1 MTTPPGRS
9 SGLWQWVRDSWLECW
24 RSLLLLG
31 GRILSHA
38 KTGSRLMRIEES
50 YMKKSILASVLVL
63 LAFSS
68 GLAQQTNS
76 AWLSENDRTKL
87 ESLRAAGFEA
97 LFNLD
102 YEAARKNFRELAESL
117 PNHPAGP
124 QFLAASL
131 WIETLYQSR
140 RLQSSLYD
148 SDSFYSQN
156 EDKADPRTVDQFRTW
171 TRQARQLAEA
181 RLKQSPH
188 DPEALYFLGAT
199 EGLKATFEEAV
210 ERRHFAALKDG
221 SDAVDRHREV
231 IKLDPNYHDAE
242 ITIGLYDYTVG
253 SLPLPVKLIAG
264 VAGFRGS
271 KKRGLATLERVAREG
286 HWVHD
291 EAKTLLIVLYTREKR
306 YADAAALARELAA
319 KYPPNYLYRL
329 EAADALVLQAAL
341 ERETNH
347 NTTTTA
353 AETEAFATFESLLR
367 DKAVRNTAAR
377 AFDLIHFKYGEALMT
392 AGQYDRAA
400 KEFMASAEVPGAQQG
415 LATMAH
421 LYAARA
427 LDLAGKRNDAVTQY
441 RAVLARPNVYDA
453 HDQAQAGLKEA
464 FKRKLS

>member
-1 MTTPPGRS
+1 M
-9 SGLWQWVRDSWLECW
+9 
-24 RSLLLLG
+24 
-31 GRILSHA
+31 
-38 KTGSRLMRIEES
+38 
-50 YMKKSILASVLVL
+50 KSILLVFAL
-63 LAFSS
+63 LVALF
-68 GLAQQTNS
+68 LPAAVFAQT
-76 AWLSENDRTKL
+76 APLWLTEAERTKF
-87 ESLRAAGFEA
+87 ETLRIAGSEA

-102 YEAARKNFRELAESL
+102 YESARKSFKEMAAAF
-117 PNHPAGP
+117 PNYPAGP
-124 QFLAASL
+124 QFLADSL
-131 WIETLYQSR
+131 WVETLYQTR
-140 RLQSSLYD
+140 RLQSSLYG
-148 SDSFYSQN
+148 SDDTFYSTSD
-156 EDKADPRTVDQFRTW
+156 DKADPKVVDQFRNL
-171 TRQARQLAEA
+171 TRQARLLAEA
-181 RLKQSPH
+181 RLKQFPR

-199 EGLKATFEEAV
+199 EGLKASFEEAV

-253 SLPLPVKLIAG
+253 ALPLPVKLIAG

-306 YADAAALARELAA
+306 YAEAAALARELGAR
-319 KYPPNYLYRL
+319 YPRNYLYRL

-341 ERETNH
+341 EREANH
-347 NTTTTA
+347 NMTTTA

-367 DKAVRNTAAR
+367 DKAVRDTAAR

-392 AGQYDRAA
+392 AGQFEKAS
-400 KEFMASAEVPGAQQG
+400 KEFLASAGVPGAQQG

-464 FKRKLS
+464 FKRKLT